1 VFETLGHFVSL
12 HPRRILA
19 FWAIVFILSLPFARQ
34 VGTVLTAE
42 GDVAPGSVAQQVRD
56 IIGREYGTAPRY
68 QLLLVADAAS
78 LVNTET
84 DYRARFDR
92 TVDRVAALGAVS
104 QVSDYRSD
112 SSLPLLSPDGR
123 SSIAI
128 IDLSTTDG
136 LEAHAAAGAIEEI
149 LPDEGPI
156 DFYLTGGAAVD
167 RELQLISRR
176 DAGRAELFGLPISLL
191 ILAVTFG
198 AVVAAALPL
207 FVAVGSITLSFAVLY
222 GLGQFMAFAA
232 FAQIVVTMLGLA
244 TGIDYALLMVNRF
257 REELDRHGEPRRAA
271 ATTTA
276 TAGRA
281 VAFSGLTVVVALS
294 ALLIPP
300 LAFIQ
305 SMGVGSMVVM
315 LMSVSLS
322 LTALPAAL
330 TLLGHRVNWLKLTR
344 RVPGQRSRRF
354 WRAQAERIMKRPWIW
369 AGSGTLLLLLL
380 SLPALTMQVGLS
392 GVRGLTEDTA
402 ARQAQMVLER
412 VELDGLL
419 RSFDVLMDFGERGFF
434 HPSSVRQVAQFSRA
448 SAELAGV
455 EQVYAPTTTGQVPGL
470 LMRQYYASRA
480 SADVSPLQNLVE
492 ATVSQNDRYALVRI
506 FPVASVLPW
515 QSAGL
520 DSQLQALAQDFNV
533 SVLVGGDYVAEAEWA
548 RTLYT
553 SFPLAVGLV
562 YLITFVLLSLAF
574 HSLLIP
580 LKSIVLNTFTVG
592 AAFGVITL
600 VFQQGWAASLFGID
614 GGLGFIET
622 SVPIF
627 IFAIVF
633 GLSMDYEVFL
643 VNRIY
648 EAHRRGVADREAVI
662 YAITSTGGVISS
674 AALIMIVVFSVFMF
688 SSVVFIKTLSLGLTV
703 AILLDATV
711 VRLALVPAVMRL
723 AGRWNWWLPRPM
735 ARLADRISLSHD

>member
-1 VFETLGHFVSL
+1 
-12 HPRRILA
+12 
-19 FWAIVFILSLPFARQ
+19 
-34 VGTVLTAE
+34 
-42 GDVAPGSVAQQVRD
+42 
-56 IIGREYGTAPRY
+56 
-68 QLLLVADAAS
+68 
-78 LVNTET
+78 
-84 DYRARFDR
+84 
-92 TVDRVAALGAVS
+92 
-104 QVSDYRSD
+104 
-112 SSLPLLSPDGR
+112 
-123 SSIAI
+123 
-128 IDLSTTDG
+128 
-136 LEAHAAAGAIEEI
+136 
-149 LPDEGPI
+149 
-156 DFYLTGGAAVD
+156 
-167 RELQLISRR
+167 
-176 DAGRAELFGLPISLL
+176 
-191 ILAVTFG
+191 
-198 AVVAAALPL
+198 
-207 FVAVGSITLSFAVLY
+207 
-222 GLGQFMAFAA
+222 
-232 FAQIVVTMLGLA
+232 
-244 TGIDYALLMVNRF
+244 
-257 REELDRHGEPRRAA
+257 
-271 ATTTA
+271 
-276 TAGRA
+276 
-281 VAFSGLTVVVALS
+281 
-294 ALLIPP
+294 
-300 LAFIQ
+300 
-305 SMGVGSMVVM
+305 
-315 LMSVSLS
+315 
-322 LTALPAAL
+322 
-330 TLLGHRVNWLKLTR
+330 
-344 RVPGQRSRRF
+344 
-354 WRAQAERIMKRPWIW
+354 
-369 AGSGTLLLLLL
+369 
-380 SLPALTMQVGLS
+380 MQVGLS